1 MQDQARYVEQKCKR
15 FLASSCC
22 FPFAGRFHFLFF
34 LAKLTCAK
42 GCLARNNALM
52 SFIYACQC
60 AGPTSFLFSS
70 LPICSLSLGKN
81 KRLHFAGRAV
91 AVLAIKSALQ
101 IYDQRIALCGFTK
114 TPATAPG
121 QHKKTQNMPA
131 MRLGT
136 PLTLPHFRTLLPS
149 PFHLGK

>member
-1 MQDQARYVEQKCKR
+1 MP
-15 FLASSCC
+15 ASVLGLRVSP
-22 FPFAGRFHFLFF
+22 FPPSPLVPF
-34 LAKLTCAK
+34 
-42 GCLARNNALM
+42 
-52 SFIYACQC
+52 
-60 AGPTSFLFSS
+60 P
-70 LPICSLSLGKN
+70 LGKN

-114 TPATAPG
+114 PPPRPG